1 MDLGLRGKKA
11 LVTGGSR
18 GIGRAIV
25 ETLAGEGADVAFCA
39 RDAAAVEAAA
49 AEVKAGA
56 GDVKIAGRGVDVT
69 DFEGLGSWIDDTAS
83 AFGGIDIVVANVSA
97 MSGTPGIEGWRRG
110 FEVDILSTVQT
121 VEAALPHLRKSGAAA
136 ITVIATTAALE
147 AFGGVRPYNSV
158 KAAVINYAS
167 NLASALASEGIR
179 CNAVSPGTIFFEG
192 GVWDDRKRE
201 APDIFNMAL
210 GRNPMGR
217 MGTPQEVANAV
228 AYVCSPAASF
238 TTGVNLVID
247 GGLTQR
253 VQY

>member
-1 MDLGLRGKKA
+1 MDLGLKGKRA
-11 LVTGGSR
+11 LVTGGTR

-39 RDAAAVEAAA
+39 RDAAAVEMAVS
-49 AEVKAGA
+49 ELSAG
-56 GDVKIAGRGVDVT
+56 GTRIAGRAVDVT
-69 DFEGLGSWIDDTAS
+69 DFAGLKSWIDDTA
-83 AFGGIDIVVANVSA
+83 AEFGGLDIVVANVSA

-110 FEVDILSTVQT
+110 FEVDVLATVQT
-121 VEAALPHLRKSGAAA
+121 VEAALPHLEKSDAAS
-136 ITVIATTAALE
+136 ITMIATTAALE

-167 NLASALASEGIR
+167 NLASALAGQGIR
-179 CNAVSPGTIFFEG
+179 CNTVSPGTVFFEG
-192 GVWDDRKRE
+192 GVWDTRKRE
-201 APDIFNMAL
+201 APEIFQMAL
-210 GRNPMGR
+210 GRNPTGR
-217 MGTPQEVANAV
+217 MGTPQEIANAV

-238 TTGVNLVID
+238 TTGVNLVVD